1 MSVKAYT
8 RVCDLGSLPTLV
20 AESAGPGAVRQI
32 FQEQEVPVSILDRA
46 DAPLLSGDCLGL
58 YRRAADT
65 TGQPDIGL
73 QVGAQLGISD
83 LGLFGRYVSEAPTLG
98 NALVRSKDTIR
109 FHETCSDVRFEY
121 TGKDIRFIYQCC
133 GQSNVGWRQ
142 RGDVVVC
149 VLIDIVRCYL
159 GPEWVPNHIE
169 VSHRSGARGRELEDH
184 FGVPVLSDR
193 TAVAIVFNKGLLGA
207 AQIQRTALPVAVT
220 RADVVRQGAT
230 LPPNFVGMAA
240 HIVHQRLLM
249 GRTDLEGAAAKLGI
263 GTRTFQRRLN
273 GDGLSYNRLLSK
285 CLKTRAAD
293 LLAENELSV
302 ADIADV
308 LGYSSQTHFTRAFK
322 RWAGVSPGK
331 FRASAHEMA

>member
-8 RVCDLGSLPTLV
+8 RVCDLGSLPRLV
-20 AESAGPGAVRQI
+20 AEGAGPGAVQQI
-32 FQEQEVPVSILDRA
+32 FQEQEVPVSILDRP
-46 DAPLLSGDCLGL
+46 DTPLLYRDCLGL
-58 YRRAADT
+58 YRRAADV
-65 TGQPDIGL
+65 TGRPGIGL
-73 QVGAQLGISD
+73 QVGAQLGIRD

-98 NALVRSKDTIR
+98 HALVRSKDTVR
-109 FHETCSDVRFEY
+109 YHETCSDVCFEY
-121 TGKDIRFIYQCC
+121 LGRDIRFIYHCC
-133 GQSNVGWRQ
+133 GQSNIGWRQ
-142 RGDVVVC
+142 HGDVIVC

-159 GPEWVPNHIE
+159 GPEWVPNYIE
-169 VSHRSGARGRELEDH
+169 VCHRSAARCRALEDH
-184 FGVPVLSDR
+184 FGVPVVSDR

-207 AQIQRTALPVAVT
+207 AQIRGIALPGTVT

-240 HIVHQRLLM
+240 HVVHQRLLM

-285 CLKTRAAD
+285 CLKARAAD

-302 ADIADV
+302 ADIADA

-331 FRASAHEMA
+331 FRASVQATA